1 MSFKLGLLFVEKK
14 KSTKIDMPLNEKKI
28 NILYCVIITN
38 DTTKEMEFVKERYVL
53 LKAKT
58 MYHITTPKC

>member
-1 MSFKLGLLFVEKK
+1 
-14 KSTKIDMPLNEKKI
+14 MPLNEKKI

-53 LKAKT
+53 LKAKA
-58 MYHITTPKC
+58 MYHIKC